1 MRVVVLL
8 VLVNTAHARPIHG
21 SVGIGGSFL
30 TTGNDGDA
38 ARGELEV
45 DLEPDSR
52 YGALLALRG
61 VAQHHHGLLMAGL
74 IYEAAAARPTLVLD
88 LHADA
93 GADLD
98 HRAPLV
104 GGGLRATLG
113 LLGPIGVAL
122 DTGGY
127 LVIDG
132 VDHTRL
138 VLSTSVSIVAAW

>member
-1 MRVVVLL
+1 MRVVVFLAL
-8 VLVNTAHARPIHG
+8 VTTAHARPIHG
-21 SVGIGGSFL
+21 SFGIGGSLL

-45 DLEPDSR
+45 DLEPGSR
-52 YGALLALRG
+52 YGALIALRG
-61 VAQHHHGLLMAGL
+61 VARHHHGLLMAGL

-88 LHADA
+88 LHADV

-113 LLGPIGVAL
+113 LLGPIGAAL

-132 VDHTRL
+132 DPRL
-138 VLSTSVSIVAAW
+138 VLSTSVSIVATW